1 MDKAK
6 LTIDYE
12 KGMPFR
18 GKEANPLIFGHFIEF
33 MRDCIDGGMWAQ
45 LLENRGFDRK
55 KDIPEGVVDG
65 NPNVAAGWY
74 RTGGKNAFD
83 ISLDG
88 DNSLAKDGFS
98 QKITCYNDYD
108 GYVGVAQNRI
118 YLEEG
123 MYQGYFWA
131 KAESCVEMECG
142 AETKCDAKEESGI
155 NSGRDSKK
163 ECSVEVELCLYDED
177 GSFYHSHRFQVGSQW
192 EKFAFE
198 FPVDARTRCGIFE
211 IRLLGEGTVWL
222 DGASLMPEDTEN
234 GIWKEVYEHIKA
246 LNPPVIRFPGGCFA
260 DCYSW
265 MDGIGE
271 RDTRPYRFNRH
282 WGGFE
287 DNSFGTDE
295 YMELCESIGCE
306 PMICVNFGS
315 GTPEEA
321 AAWVEY
327 CNGGEDT
334 FYGSMRAKNGHPEP
348 YHIKYWDIGNET
360 FGDWEIGHCSAE
372 EYAHKYLKFYEA
384 MKEKDENIVFMV
396 CGGDGDDRS
405 QKWNQMVAEWA
416 GTKTDAL
423 CLHMYVLKA
432 MEKKHYDNKDI
443 YYAVTGAV
451 KKYEEILADSYE
463 TVQKVNPKA
472 KVAVT
477 EYNMGTLIDSYR
489 EQTLEAAIFNAGMLN
504 MFLRNTEKLTM
515 CNISDLVNGW
525 PGGCIVSK
533 NGHAYGTA
541 SYYVMKMYSE
551 AGIAKVLD
559 GKVECGSYDTREQIG
574 NIEPLKDIPYVDAVA
589 CQDKEGRMV
598 IFAINRSL
606 TEEICLQIGLEGKE
620 AQITELNG
628 GKTSDCNREGEM
640 LIVPKSRKVSL
651 ENGEVKLR
659 AHSVNRIV
667 V

>member
-1 MDKAK
+1 MPGHKSCTEMGSNMEKAK
-6 LTIDYE
+6 LTIDY
-12 KGMPFR
+12 GNR
-18 GKEANPLIFGHFIEF
+18 KEANPLIFGHFIEF

-45 LLENRGFDRK
+45 LLDNRGFDRK
-55 KDIPEGVVDG
+55 KEIPEGVVDG

-88 DNSLAKDGFS
+88 DNSIAKDGFS
-98 QKITCYNDYD
+98 QKIICYNDYD
-108 GYVGVAQNRI
+108 GYVGIAQNRI
-118 YLEEG
+118 YLEKG
-123 MYQGYFWA
+123 NYQGYFWA
-131 KAESCVEMECG
+131 KAESG
-142 AETKCDAKEESGI
+142 AE
-155 NSGRDSKK
+155 DSARK
-163 ECSVEVELCLYDED
+163 ECNAEVELCLYDED
-177 GSFYHSHRFQVGSQW
+177 GSFYHSHRFQVNAQW
-192 EKFAFE
+192 EKFSFQ
-198 FPVDARTRCGIFE
+198 FPVGMKTRCGVYE

-222 DGASLMPEDTEN
+222 DGASLMPEDTEK
-234 GIWKEVYEHIKA
+234 GIWKDVYAHIKA

-260 DCYSW
+260 DCYCW

-271 RDTRPYRFNRH
+271 RDFRPYRFNRH

-295 YMELCESIGCE
+295 YMELCKSMGCE

-327 CNGGEDT
+327 CNGREDT

-348 YHIKYWDIGNET
+348 YNIKYWDIGNET

-372 EYAHKYLKFYEA
+372 EYAHKYLAFYEA
-384 MKEKDENIVFMV
+384 MKGKDENIVFMV

-405 QKWNQMVAEWA
+405 QKWNRMVAELA
-416 GTKTDAL
+416 GTKIDSL

-432 MEKKHYDNKDI
+432 MEKRHYDNKDI

-451 KKYEEILADSYE
+451 KKYEEILAESYE
-463 TVQKVNPKA
+463 TVRKANPKA

-541 SYYVMKMYSE
+541 SYYAMKMYAE

-559 GKVECGSYDTREQIG
+559 AKVECGLYDTREQIG
-574 NIEPLKDIPYVDAVA
+574 NIEPLKDIPFVDAVA
-589 CQDKEGRMV
+589 CEDREGRTV
-598 IFAINRSL
+598 IFAVNRSL
-606 TEEICLQIGLEGKE
+606 TEDIYLQVGLEGKE
-620 AQITELNG
+620 VQVTELNG
-628 GKTSDCNREGEM
+628 VKTSDCNKEGEM
-640 LIVPKSRKVSL
+640 LILPKNRKEFP
-651 ENGEVKLR
+651 ENGEVRLR

-667 V
+667 SALPESL

>member
-1 MDKAK
+1 MGKNMKANLK
-6 LTIDYE
+6 INYE
-12 KGMPFR
+12 KGT
-18 GKEANPLIFGHFIEF
+18 GKGANPLIFGHFIEF

-45 LLENRGFDRK
+45 LLDNRGFDRK
-55 KDIPEGVVDG
+55 KEMPEGVVDG

-83 ISLDG
+83 IALDG

-98 QKITCYNDYD
+98 QKIMCYNDYD
-108 GYVGVAQNRI
+108 GYVGIAQNRI
-118 YLEEG
+118 YLEKG
-123 MYQGYFWA
+123 TYQGYFWA
-131 KAESCVEMECG
+131 KAEG
-142 AETKCDAKEESGI
+142 KEELESIAMPKRNAG
-155 NSGRDSKK
+155 S
-163 ECSVEVELCLYDED
+163 ECNVEVELCLYDED
-177 GSFYHSHRFQVGSQW
+177 GGFCHSHRFQVNSQW
-192 EKFAFE
+192 EKFAFL
-198 FPVDARTRCGIFE
+198 FPVDTKTRCGVYE

-222 DGASLMPEDTEN
+222 DGTSLMPEDTQN
-234 GIWKEVYEHIKA
+234 GIWKEVYRHIKA

-260 DCYSW
+260 DCYCW

-271 RDTRPYRFNRH
+271 RDLRPYRFNRH

-334 FYGSMRAKNGHPEP
+334 FYGSMRAKNGHPKP
-348 YHIKYWDIGNET
+348 YNIKYWDIGNET

-416 GTKTDAL
+416 GTKMDAL

-451 KKYEEILADSYE
+451 KKYEEILANSYK
-463 TVQKVNPKA
+463 TVRKVNAKA

-551 AGIAKVLD
+551 AEIEEVLE
-559 GKVECGSYDTREQIG
+559 GEMECRTYDTKEQIG

-589 CQDKEGRMV
+589 CRNREGKIV
-598 IFAINRSL
+598 IFAVNRSL
-606 TEEICLQIGLEGKE
+606 TEEVCLRIGLEGKE
-620 AQITELNG
+620 AQVTELNG
-628 GKTSDCNREGEM
+628 EKVSDSNSEGEM
-640 LIVPKSRKVSL
+640 LIVPKGRKIVV
-651 ENGEVKLR
+651 ENGEIRLR
-659 AHSVNRIV
+659 AHSVNRILILLSR
-667 V
+667 